1 MDNQERAEKP
11 VRVASE
17 LNDQLGSPPIRLKI
31 VRQGPP
37 VVNTD
42 AVWIVKQGDGFIAA
56 EIDMRSKWCVIDS
69 TFCSDGQLGFSISS
83 QERSCHL
90 KEDEDKDGWTEV
102 LLEDFS
108 CKEWDIFTVEC
119 SRYTVR
125 LVLVRRDSYR
135 WA

>member
-1 MDNQERAEKP
+1 MEQDNRSQVDGAGN
-11 VRVASE
+11 VR
-17 LNDQLGSPPIRLKI
+17 LNDGLGSPPIRIKI

-37 VVNTD
+37 IVNTD

-56 EIDMRSKWCVIDS
+56 EIDMRSKWCVVDS
-69 TFCSDGQLGFSISS
+69 TFPGSDGQLGFSISA

-108 CKEWDIFTVEC
+108 CEEWDIFTVEC

-125 LVLVRRDSYR
+125 LTLVRRDS
-135 WA
+135 